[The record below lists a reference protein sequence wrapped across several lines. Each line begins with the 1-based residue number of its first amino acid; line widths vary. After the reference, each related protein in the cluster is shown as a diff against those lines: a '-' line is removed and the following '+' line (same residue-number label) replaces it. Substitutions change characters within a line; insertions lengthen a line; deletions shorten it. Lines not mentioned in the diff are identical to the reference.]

1 MGTNM
6 RKLSSYFVVAALLLS
21 SGNLFERS
29 ARAADTVSVGVVGAA
44 SALIWLQY
52 IADDKKFY
60 EKEGLKID
68 LISVSSSADAI
79 RQITAGSLNIM
90 IGGGLVDPIRAAGK
104 GSSVA
109 IARIEGQVPPYALM
123 AKGSFKSLNDLK
135 GKTISVG
142 GPQDITRIYV
152 DRMLVSAGVKPSEV
166 DYVYAGATAPR
177 FAALQAG
184 AVDAAIVAPPYNF
197 RAEGTGLVNLANVPD
212 KVDLPFSGD
221 QVDRNWAASRPDVL
235 KRFLVAYGNAI
246 TWFYNDANRAE
257 AEALLVK
264 YANASKEDAK
274 QSYDF
279 FRKIGYFEPTGKISR
294 KKLSALYVALGELG
308 EKNLPPLD
316 QVILPGTG
324 LID

>member
-1 MGTNM
+1 MQ
-6 RKLSSYFVVAALLLS
+6 KIASYVVVAMLLLAT
-21 SGNLFERS
+21 EHVAARP

-44 SALIWLQY
+44 SALIWLHY
-52 IADDKKFY
+52 IAEEKKLY

-79 RQITAGSLNIM
+79 RQVTAGSLNIM
-90 IGGGLVDPIRAAGK
+90 IGGGLVDPIRAAAK
-104 GSSVA
+104 GSAVA

-123 AKGSFKSLNDLK
+123 AKASIKSLGDLK

-152 DRMLVSAGVKPSEV
+152 DRMLVSAGVKPNEV

-197 RAEGTGLVNLANVPD
+197 RGANAGLVNLANVPD
-212 KVDLPFSGD
+212 TVDLPFSGD
-221 QVDRNWAASRPDVL
+221 QVDKNWAASRPDVL
-235 KRFLVAYGNAI
+235 KRFLAAYGSAI
-246 TWFYNDANRAE
+246 KWFYDDANREE

-264 YANASKEDAK
+264 RANATKEDAQ
-274 QSYDF
+274 QSYAF
-279 FRKIGYFEPTGKISR
+279 FRRIAYFEPTGKISK
-294 KKLSALYVALGELG
+294 KKLSALYGALEELG
-308 EKNLPPLD
+308 EKDLPPLN
-316 QVILPGTG
+316 QVVLSGIELTE
-324 LID
+324 